1 LGQSGKACIAA
12 VTMPAEDHLFV
23 INGFYASMRSKYTT
37 PGTSIYYFSVQWDAA
52 ALSWADFRAS
62 VLGATNPEQAA
73 EGSLRREVLER
84 WEGLGLA
91 SRPNTGDNGIH
102 GSASAFEGL
111 AERIN
116 WLGAT
121 FDDDLTGAALLR
133 AGVKKELLK
142 AWCKDPQVEVEGEM
156 KSLFDTLEDLSL
168 PETLRAA
175 QKLGGDPFED
185 TPKESKNQAFLFIKP
200 HANTEHVK
208 GLIKTALRSFNIS
221 VVDEGPITAE
231 EISTKKLIDNH
242 YYAIANKA
250 SLSKPVELNPPAAK
264 LSEFTSKFGVTWS
277 EALEQGLV
285 YNAVDACDMLNVD
298 GDGLEKIWSVAAA
311 SKELLKFGGGF
322 YVGKLPSA
330 QAKPSTSVVPS
341 AADILAELPRSIY
354 GGIDTLAL
362 PTEFDE
368 SEKMLLFPESVIK
381 TAVDTLKEVAIDD
394 FKAEQYER
402 AVKHLTVALSL
413 DEKSH
418 VLFSNRCTAYIAL
431 ENYEKA
437 MEDADECVR
446 LQPSW
451 AKGYLRRGSVYF
463 RMGQLEQAEIVLK
476 EGLDLDPGNDA
487 LKKELEAVMNAIAER
502 MARQRESL
510 EAKERAIEAFNE
522 QNYRAAVDLL
532 KKAIKLDPDNH
543 IFFSNRA
550 AAYMAMEQYDKAL
563 ADADDCI
570 RLQPKWAKGFSR
582 RGAALFRMEKL
593 GPARDAFEKGLELD
607 KENATYVKC
616 TKQELQLVMDAI
628 QQRKEESLE
637 FKERA
642 IEAFNVQNFKRAEQ
656 HLSSAIELDP
666 ENHVFYSN
674 RAAAYMAMEKF
685 DKALKD
691 ANECVRLQPTWAKGY
706 SRQAA
711 AFLSLG
717 ELPQAREACM
727 KGLDLEPDNS
737 QVKEELRRVEIAE
750 SLALKDSA
758 TESFK
763 AQDYEK
769 AVEDLT
775 AAIGLDPTNQVFYSN
790 RSVAFTAMQ
799 MYEKALEDADECIR
813 LQPTWAKGYSR
824 RAAAK
829 FHLGDLQSAKLA
841 YSKAWDLE
849 PNNAKTKADLE
860 HVLSEIAGM
869 KVVLPD
875 RG

>member
-1 LGQSGKACIAA
+1 
-12 VTMPAEDHLFV
+12 MPNDSIYV
-23 INGFYASMRSKYTT
+23 INGFYAAMRDKYTE
-37 PGTSIYYFSVQWDAA
+37 PGSSIYYYVVQWESSV
-52 ALSWADFRAS
+52 LSWADFRKT
-62 VLGATNPEQAA
+62 VLGATDPATAA
-73 EGSLRREVLER
+73 PGSMRNEILQR
-84 WEGLGLA
+84 WEALGLA
-91 SRPNTGDNGIH
+91 GKPNVGDNGVH
-102 GSASAFEGL
+102 GSASPFEGL
-111 AERIN
+111 CERMN
-116 WLGAT
+116 WLSSSI
-121 FDDDLTGAALLR
+121 DDDDTGHALLE
-133 AGVKKELLK
+133 AGVRKDTL
-142 AWCKDPQVEVEGEM
+142 ADWSKDPQVEMDGEM
-156 KSLFDTLEDLSL
+156 TSLFDVFEDMSAPDMLKL
-168 PETLRAA
+168 A
-175 QKLGGDPFED
+175 QKLGGDPFEE
-185 TPKESKNQAFLFIKP
+185 TPKFTTNQALIFIKP
-200 HANTEHVK
+200 HANTTAVK
-208 GLIKTALRSFNIS
+208 ALVKTALRDRSIS
-221 VVDEGPITAE
+221 IVSEGQIDSAVISKQKLVDT
-231 EISTKKLIDNH
+231 H

-250 SLSKPVELNPPAAK
+250 SLSKPVELNPPTGK
-264 LSEFTSKFGVTWS
+264 LAEFTAKFGMSWS
-277 EALEQGLV
+277 QALAEGLV
-285 YNAVDACDMLNVD
+285 YNAVDACDVLNID
-298 GDGLEKIWSVAAA
+298 GTALDQIWASAKDGGN
-311 SKELLKFGGGF
+311 LLKFGGGF
-322 YVGKLPSA
+322 YVGKC
-330 QAKPSTSVVPS
+330 AKTST
-341 AADILAELPRSIY
+341 
-354 GGIDTLAL
+354 TLAASSSGTDL
-362 PTEFDE
+362 VSEPVKALYSGFDSLALSGDTIDD

-381 TAVDTLKEVAIDD
+381 HAVETLKEVAIED
-394 FKAEQYER
+394 FKSENYDR

-418 VLFSNRCTAYIAL
+418 VLYSNRCTAFIAL
-431 ENYEKA
+431 EDYDKA

-451 AKGYLRRGSVYF
+451 AKGYLRRGSVFF
-463 RMGQLEQAEIVLK
+463 RLNQLEKAEIVLK
-476 EGLDLDPGNDA
+476 EGLELDPGNDS

-522 QNYRAAVDLL
+522 QNYKAAVDLL

-543 IFFSNRA
+543 IFYSNRA
-550 AAYMAMEQYDKAL
+550 AAYMAMEQYEKAL
-563 ADADDCI
+563 GDADECI
-570 RLQPKWAKGFSR
+570 RLQPQWAKGYSR
-582 RGAALFRMEKL
+582 RGAALFRMDKL

-607 KENATYVKC
+607 KDNPTYVRC

-628 QQRKEESLE
+628 AQRKEESLE

-691 ANECVRLQPTWAKGY
+691 ANECVQLQPTWAKGY

-711 AFLSLG
+711 AMLSMG
-717 ELPQAREACM
+717 DLPAAREACM
-727 KGLDLEPDNS
+727 KGLDLEPDNT

-750 SLALKDSA
+750 SLSLKDSA

-763 AQDYEK
+763 SQDYEK

-775 AAIGLDPTNQVFYSN
+775 NAIGLDPSNQVFFSN
-790 RSVAFTAMQ
+790 RSVAYTAMQ

-829 FHLGDLQSAKLA
+829 FHLGDLQAAKLA

-849 PNNAKTKADLE
+849 PANAKTKADLE

-875 RG
+875 RQ

>member
-1 LGQSGKACIAA
+1 
-12 VTMPAEDHLFV
+12 
-23 INGFYASMRSKYTT
+23 
-37 PGTSIYYFSVQWDAA
+37 
-52 ALSWADFRAS
+52 
-62 VLGATNPEQAA
+62 
-73 EGSLRREVLER
+73 
-84 WEGLGLA
+84 
-91 SRPNTGDNGIH
+91 
-102 GSASAFEGL
+102 
-111 AERIN
+111 
-116 WLGAT
+116 
-121 FDDDLTGAALLR
+121 
-133 AGVKKELLK
+133 
-142 AWCKDPQVEVEGEM
+142 
-156 KSLFDTLEDLSL
+156 
-168 PETLRAA
+168 
-175 QKLGGDPFED
+175 
-185 TPKESKNQAFLFIKP
+185 
-200 HANTEHVK
+200 
-208 GLIKTALRSFNIS
+208 
-221 VVDEGPITAE
+221 
-231 EISTKKLIDNH
+231 
-242 YYAIANKA
+242 
-250 SLSKPVELNPPAAK
+250 
-264 LSEFTSKFGVTWS
+264 
-277 EALEQGLV
+277 
-285 YNAVDACDMLNVD
+285 
-298 GDGLEKIWSVAAA
+298 
-311 SKELLKFGGGF
+311 
-322 YVGKLPSA
+322 
-330 QAKPSTSVVPS
+330 
-341 AADILAELPRSIY
+341 
-354 GGIDTLAL
+354 
-362 PTEFDE
+362 
-368 SEKMLLFPESVIK
+368 VIK
-381 TAVDTLKEVAIDD
+381 AAVDTLKEVAIDD
-394 FKAEQYER
+394 FKAEQYDR

-418 VLFSNRCTAYIAL
+418 VLYSNRCTAFIAL
-431 ENYEKA
+431 EEYDKA

-463 RMGQLEQAEIVLK
+463 RMGQLEKSEVVLK
-476 EGLDLDPGNDA
+476 EGLELDPGNDA

-510 EAKERAIEAFNE
+510 EAKEKAIEAFNE
-522 QNYRAAVDLL
+522 QNYKGAVDLL

-543 IFFSNRA
+543 IFYSNRA
-550 AAYMAMEQYDKAL
+550 AAYMALENYEKAL
-563 ADADDCI
+563 GDADECI
-570 RLQPKWAKGFSR
+570 RLQPTWAKGYSR
-582 RGAALFRMEKL
+582 RGAALFRLDKL

-607 KENATYVKC
+607 PENATYVRC

-628 QQRKEESLE
+628 AQRKEESLE

-685 DKALKD
+685 EKALKD

-711 AFLSLG
+711 AFLSMAD
-717 ELPQAREACM
+717 LPAAREACM
-727 KGLDLEPDNS
+727 KGLDLEPENQ

-758 TESFK
+758 TEAFK

-775 AAIGLDPTNQVFYSN
+775 AAIGLDPSNQVFFSN
-790 RSVAFTAMQ
+790 RSVAYTAMQ

-829 FHLGDLQSAKLA
+829 FHLGDLQAAKLS

-869 KVVLPD
+869 KVVLPE
-875 RG
+875 RAT

>member
-1 LGQSGKACIAA
+1 
-12 VTMPAEDHLFV
+12 MPSDDHIFV
-23 INGFYASMRSKYTT
+23 INGFYAAMRSKYTK
-37 PGTSIYYFSVQWDAA
+37 PGASIHYFSV
-52 ALSWADFRAS
+52 SWNSEVLPWSEFRAN
-62 VLGATNPEQAA
+62 VLGATDPEHAA
-73 EGSLRREVLER
+73 EGSIRREIFQR
-84 WEGLGLA
+84 WEALGLK
-91 SRPNTGDNGIH
+91 SRPTTGDNGVH

-111 AERIN
+111 AEWIN
-116 WLGAT
+116 WLGASLEE
-121 FDDDLTGAALLR
+121 DPTGQALL
-133 AGVKKELLK
+133 ASGVKKETLK
-142 AWCKDPQVEVEGEM
+142 AWCKDPQVEIDGEM
-156 KSLFDTLEDLSL
+156 KSLFDSLEDFSL
-168 PETLRAA
+168 PQTLKMA

-185 TPKESKNQAFLFIKP
+185 TPKDTTNQAFIFIKP
-200 HANTEHVK
+200 HANTDAVK
-208 GLIKTALRSFNIS
+208 LLVKSALRDMSIAIL
-221 VVDEGPITAE
+221 DEGSISAS
-231 EISTKKLIDNH
+231 EISAKKLIDNH

-250 SLSKPVELNPPAAK
+250 SLSKPVELNPPSAK
-264 LSEFTSKFGVTWS
+264 LSEFTAKFGITWS
-277 EALEQGLV
+277 EALEAGLV

-298 GDGLEKIWSVAAA
+298 GDGLESIWSVAAA
-311 SKELLKFGGGF
+311 SKDLLKFGGGF
-322 YVGKLPSA
+322 YVGKLASSA
-330 QAKPSTSVVPS
+330 TAAKASTSVVPS
-341 AADILAELPRSIY
+341 ASDILAELPRSIY

-381 TAVDTLKEVAIDD
+381 AAVDTLKEVAIDD

-418 VLFSNRCTAYIAL
+418 VLYSNRCTAFIAL
-431 ENYEKA
+431 EDYDKA

-463 RMGQLEQAEIVLK
+463 RMGQLEQAELVLK

-522 QNYRAAVDLL
+522 QNYRGAVDLL

-543 IFFSNRA
+543 IFYSNRA

-563 ADADDCI
+563 SDADECI

-582 RGAALFRMEKL
+582 RGAALFRLEKL

-607 KENATYVKC
+607 KDNATYVRC

-628 QQRKEESLE
+628 TQRKEESLE

-717 ELPQAREACM
+717 ELPQARESCM
-727 KGLDLEPDNS
+727 KGLDLEPDNT

-758 TESFK
+758 TEAFK

-775 AAIGLDPTNQVFYSN
+775 AAIALDPTNQVFYSN

-875 RG
+875 RA